1 MSLAG
6 NQKQHDL
13 PVLKSEVYRNERS
26 IDTRPLAQLWQQQ
39 NSLICEKPRMD
50 DVSLSMSFMSTD
62 RPTHPQKTP
71 TVLPVVGN
79 LWHKSLVS
87 GGHQKNVSALPQE
100 ARNEL

>member
-62 RPTHPQKTP
+62 PPTLKK
-71 TVLPVVGN
+71 LPLCCLLLEICGIS
-79 LWHKSLVS
+79 H
-87 GGHQKNVSALPQE
+87 
-100 ARNEL
+100 